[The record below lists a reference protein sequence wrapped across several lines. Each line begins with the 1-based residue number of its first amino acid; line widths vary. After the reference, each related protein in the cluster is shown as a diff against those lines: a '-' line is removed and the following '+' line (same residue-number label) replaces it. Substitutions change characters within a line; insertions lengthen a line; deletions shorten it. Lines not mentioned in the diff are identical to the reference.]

1 MPRQKRTVEVD
12 SSRVQGEGSWVRISK
27 MTWGEIKAMR
37 AKSKEAEG
45 DDDEE
50 GDADLAFEMGEE
62 TIVKHVIGWNW
73 ADEDEKPLPQPQDDP
88 AVFDT
93 LTDDEFGFLAE
104 AIAGS
109 EEVRKN

>member
-1 MPRQKRTVEVD
+1 MPRQKRTIEID

-37 AKSKEAEG
+37 ARS
-45 DDDEE
+45 
-50 GDADLAFEMGEE
+50 GDAEDDADIAFEMGEE
-62 TIVKHVIGWNW
+62 TITKHVVGWNW
-73 ADEDEKPLPQPQDDP
+73 ADEEGNPLVQPQKDP
-88 AVFDT
+88 SVFDT

-109 EEVRKN
+109 EELRKN

>member
-1 MPRQKRTVEVD
+1 MPRQKRTIEVD

-37 AKSKEAEG
+37 TKAGDVEG
-45 DDDEE
+45 DS
-50 GDADLAFEMGEE
+50 DLAFEMGEE